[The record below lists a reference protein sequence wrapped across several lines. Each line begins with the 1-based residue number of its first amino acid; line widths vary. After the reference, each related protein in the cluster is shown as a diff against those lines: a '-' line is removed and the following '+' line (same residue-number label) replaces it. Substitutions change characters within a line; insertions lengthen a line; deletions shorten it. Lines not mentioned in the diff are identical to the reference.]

1 MQSVISTPNP
11 VLLPLVKRAHGH
23 SPFPKH
29 AKKPRSSAVV
39 SAAHLANDTPAPPVS
54 ALAAVTA
61 TSAASPVIIDEDD
74 DMGELLDSSSIAGDE
89 TNMVTISV
97 LKSLRQLTLSLTPF
111 YQEVDFEEELVTV
124 SLSLS
129 SFPTLSPQLFV
140 H

>member
-1 MQSVISTPNP
+1 
-11 VLLPLVKRAHGH
+11 
-23 SPFPKH
+23 
-29 AKKPRSSAVV
+29 
-39 SAAHLANDTPAPPVS
+39 LANDTPAPPVS